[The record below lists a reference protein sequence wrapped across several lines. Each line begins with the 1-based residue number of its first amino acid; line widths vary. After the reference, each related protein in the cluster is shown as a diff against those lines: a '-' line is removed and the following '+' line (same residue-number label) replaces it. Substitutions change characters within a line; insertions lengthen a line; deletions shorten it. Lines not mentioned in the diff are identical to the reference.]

1 MKTVFLYEH
10 PSWSESLIKAFQKR
24 GIELELQNIADVN
37 FDTSSPPL
45 LETAI
50 NRINIMPSFE
60 RSPRLAIHAQHYLN
74 WLDVMGVQ
82 VINGAMAHRIGASKV
97 LQNGVFSKLK
107 LDHPKA
113 IAFYHSDA
121 VVNAAEKIG
130 FPIIVKPNIGGSGS
144 GVALYQNRE
153 ELVRAVKQKS
163 IDLGVDGTG
172 IVQEYVT
179 SDGYIYRV
187 EMLGDRLFY
196 AIKQRI
202 QNGSFNYC
210 AADGCSVEM
219 DTASNIGPN
228 DEIEQA
234 EDQGIEVFSPAD
246 TTISNISSILIECGA
261 DLGGVEY
268 FIRET
273 TKEPCYYDFNPY
285 SNFVAN
291 GEQLLGFSPEQK
303 YVDFVLERLNLG

>member
-10 PSWSESLIKAFQKR
+10 PSWSNSLIEAFQKR
-24 GIELELQNIADVN
+24 GIELELLNIADAN
-37 FDTSSPPL
+37 FDTSSPPQFK
-45 LETAI
+45 TAI

-60 RSPRLAIHAQHYLN
+60 RSPRLAIHSQHYLN

-82 VINGAMAHRIGASKV
+82 VINGAIAHRIGGSKV
-97 LQNGVFSKLK
+97 LQNAVFSKLK

-113 IAFYHSDA
+113 IAIYHSDA
-121 VVNAAEKIG
+121 VVDAADKIG
-130 FPIIVKPNIGGSGS
+130 FPVIVKPNIGGSGI

-153 ELVRAVKQKS
+153 DLVSAVKQRS

-172 IVQEYVT
+172 IVQEYVN

-202 QNGSFNYC
+202 QDGSFNYC
-210 AADGCSVEM
+210 AADGCSAET
-219 DTASNIGPN
+219 DTVSNIRSN
-228 DEIEQA
+228 DDIEQA
-234 EDQGIEVFSPAD
+234 EDQGIEVFAPVD
-246 TTISNISSILIECGA
+246 DVISNISSILIECGA

-273 TKEPCYYDFNPY
+273 TNEPCYYDFNPY

-291 GEQLLGFSPEQK
+291 GEQLLGFSPEKK
-303 YVDFVLERLNLG
+303 YIDFVLERLNLR